1 MIQVSRMRQILELYR
16 SWNLLIAV
24 LGCTHCFSCAVCLI
38 NQIMFS
44 VEKSCR
50 RVVNNIMIL
59 LVLKIDS
66 PKPDRLRVVLFT
78 SPASESVEF

>member
-44 VEKSCR
+44 VEE
-50 RVVNNIMIL
+50 L
-59 LVLKIDS
+59 
-66 PKPDRLRVVLFT
+66 
-78 SPASESVEF
+78 